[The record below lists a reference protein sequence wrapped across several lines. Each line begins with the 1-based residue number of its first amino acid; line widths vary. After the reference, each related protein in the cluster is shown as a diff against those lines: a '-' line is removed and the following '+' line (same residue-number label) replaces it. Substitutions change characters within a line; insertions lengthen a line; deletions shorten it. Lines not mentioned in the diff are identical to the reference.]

1 LRTVFD
7 AGHLTIMSTLEFWH
21 DHAGVSVPN
30 LDDAIAWYRDVL
42 GFKLERRLSIASI
55 PAEVAVMI
63 NGNLRMEIFQPDGGR
78 HPSETRSIPDEDV
91 RTYGNKHTCF
101 GVDDVFAVGEALKQR
116 GADIVWIKKL
126 PFGANIFLRDNAG
139 NLIEF
144 VQRVRPS
151 SAPAAL

>member
-1 LRTVFD
+1 MAQF
-7 AGHLTIMSTLEFWH
+7 EFWH

-30 LDDAIAWYRDVL
+30 LDEAVAWYQRVL
-42 GFKLERRLSIASI
+42 GFQLERRVSIATI

-63 NGNLRMEIFQPDGGR
+63 NGNLRMELFQAQDGKPPAENRGV
-78 HPSETRSIPDEDV
+78 PDEDI
-91 RTYGNKHTCF
+91 RTWGNKHTSF
-101 GVDDVFAVGEALKQR
+101 AVDDVFAVGEELKRR

-144 VQRVRPS
+144 VQRARPVAS
-151 SAPAAL
+151 CGKL